1 MKHPL
6 QSSLLILDDDKEI
19 LDTMSLV
26 FEDRVKEV
34 ILIHKPEQLLATLE
48 KEKPDLLIMDMNY
61 SKGEI
66 DGSQGLLLLQQ
77 IRTQNKDI
85 PIIVMTAFGEIE
97 LVVKCMKLGVNDFI
111 QKPWSNQR
119 LLMTVSNTLKLVQKE
134 SEVVTLRARAE
145 YYEKKES
152 SSSVGMIGYSNAMNL
167 VRDKISKVAISD
179 ANVLITGENGTGKE
193 LVAEAIHQFSNR
205 NKNPFIKIDL
215 GSVHEQLFE
224 SELFGAK
231 KGAYTGLQE
240 DKIGRV
246 TMADSGTLFLDEIGN
261 LSLSMQSKILSV
273 LQNREV
279 FQVGSTMSKQI
290 NIRLVSAT
298 NLSMNELL
306 DSNVF
311 RQDLLYRINTVEIHI
326 PPLRERKEDIP
337 ELFSFFK
344 EYYEKKYNKR
354 HLEVSSDVFPKARE
368 YNWPGNVRELQHAVE
383 RAVLMCDNKKIKSF
397 DLLTLRSKY
406 TSRQNERKDFN
417 LDNMEKRLI
426 REVLKIHHGNMT
438 RSAEALGITR
448 AALYRRLEKYG
459 L

>member
-1 MKHPL
+1 MRHPL

-19 LDTMSLV
+19 LDTMNLV

-34 ILIHKPEQLLATLE
+34 ILIDNPEHLLTTLE

-66 DGSQGLLLLQQ
+66 DGNKGLLLLQQ

-85 PIIVMTAFGEIE
+85 PIIIMTAFGEIE
-97 LVVKCMKLGVNDFI
+97 LVVKCMKLGVSDFI

-145 YYEKKES
+145 YYEKNES
-152 SSSVGMIGYSNAMNL
+152 SPRIGMVGSSNAMNL

-205 NKNPFIKIDL
+205 NKKPFIKIDL

-240 DKIGRV
+240 DKIGRL